1 MAPNAR
7 KRCRMRDKGGSAP
20 TSTAGQRLVR
30 HNAGSSVLSIP
41 LLAGD
46 PVKPFAQ
53 ACLCLSIAAS
63 AALSAALPAQ
73 AAPPAA
79 APALAQV
86 AVGKL
91 ERLALPPSKF
101 IAPRPVEVWLPDG
114 YADKARAGKRFQVLY
129 MHDGQM
135 LFDARTTW
143 NGTAWGVQDTLA
155 RLMREGKVDDT
166 IVVGVFKIEQNR
178 YFEYFPQKFLDEM
191 ALEARAVFQREGLK
205 SAPKA
210 DDYLRF
216 LVQELKPFIDAN
228 YATRRD
234 AAGTFVM
241 GSSMGGLI
249 SVYAMSEYPQV
260 FGGAAGLSTHWP
272 GIGKPNAALPLAAFN
287 YLNRKLPAPQGHK
300 LYQNHG
306 GVGLDA
312 LYGPYQVFVDQ
323 IARDRGYNETNY
335 LSKVFPEDDHNE
347 KAWAARL
354 EAPLVFLLGGNRP
367 SR

>member
-1 MAPNAR
+1 M
-7 KRCRMRDKGGSAP
+7 
-20 TSTAGQRLVR
+20 
-30 HNAGSSVLSIP
+30 
-41 LLAGD
+41 
-46 PVKPFAQ
+46 KPFAQ